1 MLRGLQYRVLRAER
15 ENEELRGKIQDR
27 DMEIKYQGKEIER
40 LEEVEEKYDAVVEE
54 LGKDVV
60 ERIVEQNQEAERER
74 QRYFGSR

>member
-1 MLRGLQYRVLRAER
+1 M
-15 ENEELRGKIQDR
+15 
-27 DMEIKYQGKEIER
+27 ER